1 MSLHPPGIPQL
12 PVDPEVVCSSGKP
25 GSLELSGGTESH
37 IQVANSVNPCV
48 ISNLSRPPCDL
59 KTVHINYLRIGI
71 FLVPMISLHKTLLKS
86 LLIVLQFV
94 LFAFPLEV
102 PASDTSLDVVGHSH
116 TLLLTHTWVSCLGYP
131 GIMFLM
137 DRCKLM
143 PSDVCGLCC
152 ALGSGRGMI
161 CVPLGDGK
169 TAIVISSSQKGH
181 NWLEITKRAVD

>member
-12 PVDPEVVCSSGKP
+12 PVDPEVMCSSGKP

-37 IQVANSVNPCV
+37 IQVANSMNPCV
-48 ISNLSRPPCDL
+48 ISKLNRPPCDL
-59 KTVHINYLRIGI
+59 ETAHRNYLRIGI
-71 FLVPMISLHKTLLKS
+71 FLVPMISLHKTLLKP

-102 PASDTSLDVVGHSH
+102 PTSDTGLDVVGHPH
-116 TLLLTHTWVSCLGYP
+116 TLLLTQPWVSCLGYP

-152 ALGSGRGMI
+152 ALGSGRGMS
-161 CVPLGDGK
+161 CVPLGDGRL
-169 TAIVISSSQKGH
+169 AIDICCSH
-181 NWLEITKRAVD
+181 KRS